1 MIFRSDHT
9 RWQVRYDDYSTK
21 PCLPLIS
28 ISLQF
33 SYSLYSVILEF
44 SFVNNLSYRF
54 LTTIWS
60 KWGRNWK
67 IGSCRV
73 WREKK
78 NDIHMNSK
86 RPPRRYYVL
95 WFSAWNTLS
104 MIFCVVSYDTAGQ
117 LQFFFRSEYYS
128 ILVTYIADNTS
139 SVSNI
144 DDFQMAMAL
153 RLVWHS
159 SYTSPYLA

>member
-1 MIFRSDHT
+1 
-9 RWQVRYDDYSTK
+9 
-21 PCLPLIS
+21 
-28 ISLQF
+28 
-33 SYSLYSVILEF
+33 
-44 SFVNNLSYRF
+44 
-54 LTTIWS
+54 
-60 KWGRNWK
+60 
-67 IGSCRV
+67 
-73 WREKK
+73 
-78 NDIHMNSK
+78 
-86 RPPRRYYVL
+86 
-95 WFSAWNTLS
+95 

-159 SYTSPYLA
+159 SSTTLPGLVSDSATNDSKKRKSFTE